1 MALVVEGVDDEDISI
16 PPSQP
21 ESGLP
26 ILAHKL
32 WVGNID
38 KRITELVMCYII
50 GARDILV
57 PRKQLVKILS
67 CYGKIR
73 SWNYMIHRSGANR
86 GEPRDYCFVEYC
98 SREVGG

>member
-1 MALVVEGVDDEDISI
+1 MALVKEEDEDDIKI

-38 KRITELVMCYII
+38 KRITELVSLVYKNW
-50 GARDILV
+50 ARDSKLQETACEDLLRV
-57 PRKQLVKILS
+57 
-67 CYGKIR
+67 
-73 SWNYMIHRSGANR
+73 
-86 GEPRDYCFVEYC
+86 
-98 SREVGG
+98 REDQVLEVHATL

>member
-1 MALVVEGVDDEDISI
+1 MMALVSEGHEEEDIKI

-38 KRITELVMCYII
+38 KRITELV
-50 GARDILV
+50 L
-57 PRKQLVKILS
+57 
-67 CYGKIR
+67 
-73 SWNYMIHRSGANR
+73 
-86 GEPRDYCFVEYC
+86 
-98 SREVGG
+98 

>member
-1 MALVVEGVDDEDISI
+1 MALVSEGDEDDIKI

-38 KRITELVMCYII
+38 KRITELVFCKPLQNR
-50 GARDILV
+50 ARDSKFKNAGNSL
-57 PRKQLVKILS
+57 
-67 CYGKIR
+67 
-73 SWNYMIHRSGANR
+73 
-86 GEPRDYCFVEYC
+86 
-98 SREVGG
+98 

>member
-1 MALVVEGVDDEDISI
+1 MALVSQEDDDDIEI

-38 KRITELVMCYII
+38 KRITELVSFAFKMEHVIQSLQETACE
-50 GARDILV
+50 DLV
-57 PRKQLVKILS
+57 GIRQDKIMEIYVAPQWS
-67 CYGKIR
+67 K
-73 SWNYMIHRSGANR
+73 SW
-86 GEPRDYCFVEYC
+86 
-98 SREVGG
+98 

>member
-1 MALVVEGVDDEDISI
+1 MALVSEVDEDDIKI

-38 KRITELVMCYII
+38 KRITELVNLLQIR
-50 GARDILV
+50 ARDPNFKMQETACKDPVSLREDTLMEV
-57 PRKQLVKILS
+57 YVTLQ
-67 CYGKIR
+67 R
-73 SWNYMIHRSGANR
+73 SKSG
-86 GEPRDYCFVEYC
+86 
-98 SREVGG
+98 

>member
-1 MALVVEGVDDEDISI
+1 MSRAEGTEGEDVLI

-38 KRITELVMCYII
+38 KRITELVV
-50 GARDILV
+50 LV
-57 PRKQLVKILS
+57 HVIS
-67 CYGKIR
+67 
-73 SWNYMIHRSGANR
+73 
-86 GEPRDYCFVEYC
+86 
-98 SREVGG
+98 

>member
-1 MALVVEGVDDEDISI
+1 MALVSEVDEDDIKI

-38 KRITELVMCYII
+38 KRITELV
-50 GARDILV
+50 
-57 PRKQLVKILS
+57 
-67 CYGKIR
+67 
-73 SWNYMIHRSGANR
+73 
-86 GEPRDYCFVEYC
+86 
-98 SREVGG
+98 

>member
-1 MALVVEGVDDEDISI
+1 MALAKEEEDIEI

-38 KRITELVMCYII
+38 KRITELVSL
-50 GARDILV
+50 RFT
-57 PRKQLVKILS
+57 
-67 CYGKIR
+67 
-73 SWNYMIHRSGANR
+73 N
-86 GEPRDYCFVEYC
+86 
-98 SREVGG
+98 

>member
-1 MALVVEGVDDEDISI
+1 MALAKEEEDIEI

-38 KRITELVMCYII
+38 KRITELVSLRFTNW
-50 GARDILV
+50 ARDT
-57 PRKQLVKILS
+57 QLQET
-67 CYGKIR
+67 
-73 SWNYMIHRSGANR
+73 A
-86 GEPRDYCFVEYC
+86 
-98 SREVGG
+98 REDPIGTWED